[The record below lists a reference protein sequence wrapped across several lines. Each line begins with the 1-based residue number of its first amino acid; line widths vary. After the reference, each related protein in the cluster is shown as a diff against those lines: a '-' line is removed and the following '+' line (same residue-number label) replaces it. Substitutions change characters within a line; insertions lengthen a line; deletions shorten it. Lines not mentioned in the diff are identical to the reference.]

1 MMKNIYIN
9 AEQACCRTDHRS
21 GFTLI
26 ELLVVVLII
35 GILAAVALPQYQK
48 AVYKARYTQLITLV
62 DSLARAQEVYKLA
75 NGEYTARFEDL
86 DIEMPAGGTVKQV
99 SDIQAQMSYPK
110 FALGLLTTGH
120 NVAYGSIRGTP
131 LNYYYYYNGRKECRT
146 APNNADGNGTICL
159 TLGAKFKGTNAEYDL
174 YVF

>member
-1 MMKNIYIN
+1 MKTIYIN
-9 AEQACCRTDHRS
+9 VKRPCLNTSFRA

-62 DSLARAQEVYKLA
+62 DSVARAQEVYKLA
-75 NGEYTARFEDL
+75 NGEYTARFGDL
-86 DIEMPAGGTVKQV
+86 DIEMPAGGTLNQS
-99 SDIQAQMSYPK
+99 SDIGAGMSYPK
-110 FALGLLTTGH
+110 FTLGLLTTGH
-120 NVAYGSIRGTP
+120 NVAYGSVRGTP
-131 LNYYYYYNGRKECRT
+131 LNYYYYYDGRKECRT